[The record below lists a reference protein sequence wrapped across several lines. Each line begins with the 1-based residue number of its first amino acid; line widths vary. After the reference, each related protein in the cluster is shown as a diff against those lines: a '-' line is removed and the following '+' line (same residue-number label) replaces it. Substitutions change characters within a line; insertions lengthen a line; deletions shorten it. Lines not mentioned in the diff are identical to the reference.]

1 MTIRSLSTLI
11 ALFLLILGCKPA
23 ATEKEATCALPSGR
37 FINSTVLA
45 ACPGKMPVDVPH
57 YALDITLN
65 GKDSAVIDNG
75 FERVPLKVE
84 TVQGCTFKLMSA
96 SQFGDMEFR
105 VTSDSTIELID
116 SAWTKVSAHSAFTK
130 TSAGEKADWSFQE
143 YLNECAVTGEYA
155 LFKNGDLIPGVV
167 TILPNGQ
174 INGMKPFIGY
184 RLCYAGDCLEETD
197 PPSRTIDL
205 IDNEGKMQTFSLKP
219 IEGKM
224 ALELYSIGDPIPDMK
239 GGRAIG
245 QMIYELR
252 TE

>member
-1 MTIRSLSTLI
+1 MSIRSLSTSL
-11 ALFLLILGCKPA
+11 ALFLLIIGCKPA
-23 ATEKEATCALPSGR
+23 ATEKEATCTLPSGR
-37 FINSTVLA
+37 FINRTVLS
-45 ACPGKMPVDVPH
+45 ACPGKMPVDIPH

-75 FERVPLKVE
+75 FERVPLQVVVGE
-84 TVQGCTFKLMSA
+84 GCTYKLISA
-96 SQFGDMEFR
+96 TQFGDMEFR

-116 SAWTKVSAHSAFTK
+116 SAWTKVASPSAFTK
-130 TSAGEKADWSFQE
+130 TAGGSTADWSFQE

-205 IDNEGKMQTFSLKP
+205 IDDQGKVQTFSLKP

-224 ALELYSIGDPIPDMK
+224 ALELYSIGDPIPDIK

-245 QMIYELR
+245 PMIYELR